1 MEALQ
6 CDDLTPRDFHALC
19 WLFEISVP
27 KQAGNKLCGEPC
39 LFCRERGKNLMM
51 HIFKHVPRTDIQRS
65 QHTSQMAEIL
75 LTEDS

>member
-1 MEALQ
+1 
-6 CDDLTPRDFHALC
+6 
-19 WLFEISVP
+19 
-27 KQAGNKLCGEPC
+27 
-39 LFCRERGKNLMM
+39 MM